1 MTAILR
7 HHVSRALRAPAALPA
22 LGARGARGA
31 RARWWTGRCAVS
43 FASETP
49 ARAAVTS
56 TAHRTRVSAMRGVAP
71 RGARRFR

>member
-7 HHVSRALRAPAALPA
+7 HHVSRALSAPAALPA
-22 LGARGARGA
+22 LGARGARA
-31 RARWWTGRCAVS
+31 RRWTGRCAVS